1 MKVKFMT
8 MSQCKRII
16 DAGFVGEHRADGSQT
31 DYVDYQDEILAH
43 YHEMLDS
50 RFSQYV
56 MDQYEMAV
64 EVVKGVFNMRSI
76 CLMVILLSYG
86 CANNSRIIKSERHDT
101 YLVGLKCPDGYY
113 LRVSDLMCHYSGPR
127 GIIEKSPGSVK
138 SVSSDKSPKLAKNK
152 IEARVVKVKARKP
165 VKMADR
171 PLRIDCTRVMN
182 QCFKG
187 DL

>member
-16 DAGFVGEHRADGSQT
+16 DAGFVGEHDRNGNQ
-31 DYVDYQDEILAH
+31 VDYADYAQEIQEH
-43 YHEMLDS
+43 YWELRDS

-56 MDQYEMAV
+56 MNQYEMAV
-64 EVVKGVFNMRSI
+64 EVVKGVLNMRSI

-101 YLVGLKCPDGYY
+101 YLVGLKCPVNYY
-113 LRVSDLMCHYSGPR
+113 YRLDDRLCHYSY
-127 GIIEKSPGSVK
+127 PGSVK
-138 SVSSDKSPKLAKNK
+138 SESRVKSPVLTKNK
-152 IEARVVKVKARKP
+152 PTKVISRVTRSKP
-165 VKMADR
+165 VRMADR
-171 PLRIDCTRVMN
+171 PLKIDCTRVMN